1 MYPVNLA
8 LQKKLC
14 VVVGGGS
21 VAERKV
27 LGLLDAGA
35 LVRVISPELT
45 PALQNLAQEGRIAW
59 LQKTFAASEGA
70 AGNAPN
76 DLPDLAGALLV
87 FAATSVPAVQ
97 GAVLAAA
104 QQAGCLVNVA
114 DAPAQCDFHVPAVVR
129 RGDLLFTVS
138 TSGKSPALAA
148 ALKSRLEREIGVE
161 YARLVTLLGVLRSEV
176 LALPLSGAE
185 KKMLFQKLLDSDII
199 QWIREERKD
208 LLAAHV
214 QEVFGH
220 LVPVE
225 HALHRLWTNETP

>member
-14 VVVGGGS
+14 VIVGGGP

-45 PALQNLAQEGRIAW
+45 PALQSLAQEGRISW
-59 LQKTFAASEGA
+59 LQKTFAAREED
-70 AGNAPN
+70 APN
-76 DLPDLAGALLV
+76 DLADLAGALLV

-97 GAVLAAA
+97 SAVLAAA
-104 QQAGCLVNVA
+104 QQTGCLVNVA

-129 RGDLLFTVS
+129 RGNLLLTVS
-138 TSGKSPALAA
+138 TSGESPTLAA
-148 ALKSRLEREIGVE
+148 ALKTRLEREIGVE